1 VCRYTSRATVCWQEC
16 QAASPGVT
24 GQADQYQLART
35 ARSGASRN
43 GGTDWLRRSDQA
55 DLERRDLPWLRRSR
69 PLMLDMQM
77 SGLRDIAA
85 GMPVVGGSLSR
96 LRRFGFAPRSWSRCR
111 TACAEGG
118 DTVAVEFVAV
128 GHAAG
133 HGHDQGHGAAGH
145 HRPGAG
151 GEGAV
156 AGLQL

>member
-1 VCRYTSRATVCWQEC
+1 MHEYTVGRKPAGLGNRDCHTRRKGLLITAHL
-16 QAASPGVT
+16 AADMR
-24 GQADQYQLART
+24 GQW
-35 ARSGASRN
+35 S

-69 PLMLDMQM
+69 PLMLDMQV

-85 GMPVVGGSLSR
+85 GMSVVGGSLSR

-118 DTVAVEFVAV
+118 GTVAVEFVAV

-133 HGHDQGHGAAGH
+133 HGHDQGQSAAGH
-145 HRPGAG
+145 QIGRA
-151 GEGAV
+151 
-156 AGLQL
+156 